1 MEWQIFL
8 WPLERAYPVLD
19 VYNGYLQIAELDAAS
34 ITETS
39 LPVLRKTY
47 LWDPMEPIA
56 TRILAMTVF
65 DETGIY
71 VEDYTMRTICSK
83 TRRPYSTFRR
93 EDGPCMN
100 TARMVIFLRWKGMRP
115 RTIHL
120 GSQASMPMTNLGWF
134 TTITVIMI
142 PKMAGGLVETR

>member
-19 VYNGYLQIAELDAAS
+19 VYNGYLQIAKLDAAS

-71 VEDYTMRTICSK
+71 VED
-83 TRRPYSTFRR
+83 
-93 EDGPCMN
+93 
-100 TARMVIFLRWKGMRP
+100 
-115 RTIHL
+115 
-120 GSQASMPMTNLGWF
+120 
-134 TTITVIMI
+134 
-142 PKMAGGLVETR
+142 